1 MTFLKNILV
10 YYAFFSNRLIT
21 MVNVSLVLEIMAEER
36 RTGDIDTT
44 ATDHSCGH
52 RCHEVLPMS

>member
-1 MTFLKNILV
+1 M
-10 YYAFFSNRLIT
+10 
-21 MVNVSLVLEIMAEER
+21 EEER

-52 RCHEVLPMS
+52 RCHEVLPMSWWLP